1 MVGVSLIS
9 LVCKCVFCIN
19 LWWKTCYIK
28 ENTKLKNQPI
38 VQHNAVSHIPYCFSS
53 IWYCQLF
60 SFSIILLLQYH
71 LCICLVSGWFCA
83 FCYLLNCANVTYFH
97 YFSWFI
103 CSWILFRLTVFQQ
116 DLMCKTFSHIH
127 VSHRFLGIAYI
138 STRLLRL
145 TEKEKCE
152 QHFLKIS
159 LSSSNSTSK
168 LEQTWLTHCSQS
180 LLPFPPLR

>member
-1 MVGVSLIS
+1 MQWVTSRIVFQVFGIVSFFL
-9 LVCKCVFCIN
+9 LVLSYYYSIIYVSAWCPAGFVPFV
-19 LWWKTCYIK
+19 TCL
-28 ENTKLKNQPI
+28 NVHMSPI
-38 VQHNAVSHIPYCFSS
+38 
-53 IWYCQLF
+53 
-60 SFSIILLLQYH
+60 SIILAEL
-71 LCICLVSGWFCA
+71 SAPGF
-83 FCYLLNCANVTYFH
+83 YFD
-97 YFSWFI
+97 F
-103 CSWILFRLTVFQQ
+103 TVFQQ

-159 LSSSNSTSK
+159 LSSRNSTSK

>member
-1 MVGVSLIS
+1 MQWVTSRIVFQVFGIVSFFL
-9 LVCKCVFCIN
+9 LVLSYYSIIYVSAWCPAGFVPFV
-19 LWWKTCYIK
+19 TCL
-28 ENTKLKNQPI
+28 NVHMSPI
-38 VQHNAVSHIPYCFSS
+38 
-53 IWYCQLF
+53 
-60 SFSIILLLQYH
+60 SIILVEL
-71 LCICLVSGWFCA
+71 SAPGF
-83 FCYLLNCANVTYFH
+83 YFD
-97 YFSWFI
+97 F
-103 CSWILFRLTVFQQ
+103 TVFQQ

-159 LSSSNSTSK
+159 LSSRNSTSK

-180 LLPFPPLR
+180 PPFSSFALNVASSSSFLSNYASLMFFFGWTESVVRNPGAVL

>member
-1 MVGVSLIS
+1 MLR
-9 LVCKCVFCIN
+9 
-19 LWWKTCYIK
+19 
-28 ENTKLKNQPI
+28 NQPI

-60 SFSIILLLQYH
+60 SFSTVLSYYYSIIYVSAWCPAGFVPFVTCLNVHMSPFYLSNISIILVDL
-71 LCICLVSGWFCA
+71 SAPGF
-83 FCYLLNCANVTYFH
+83 YFD
-97 YFSWFI
+97 F
-103 CSWILFRLTVFQQ
+103 TVLQQ

-168 LEQTWLTHCSQS
+168 LEQTWLTHCSLS